1 MCEIEVAISEENELP
16 QCGAT
21 RLRGGRLSSEYCGG
35 RNFAL
40 PQDCLRKQTCSTR
53 PPVNKKWYHTHSR
66 KHTLA
71 RTNTRIH
78 TLVSNWILTSCRN
91 THTHTRTLP
100 LRRTELHCFSM
111 QLPAQLNQPLEM
123 LKPGAPITTLPFW
136 NIWTVHTVC
145 WKNVIIYLLTY
156 SQIHSLVPS
165 FTHLHSLACTFTHL
179 LTRSHTLA
187 LCPPTPQHRIL
198 SSFRKSVQ
206 AGKVWIAWSLGLS
219 SLSVQYLNAC
229 L

>member
-1 MCEIEVAISEENELP
+1 MFSITTFCAETTVAINQFGEKALQSRRHSSGFAMCEIEVAISEENELP

-91 THTHTRTLP
+91 THTHTH
-100 LRRTELHCFSM
+100 ELFHYV
-111 QLPAQLNQPLEM
+111 AQSY
-123 LKPGAPITTLPFW
+123 
-136 NIWTVHTVC
+136 TVFPC
-145 WKNVIIYLLTY
+145 NY
-156 SQIHSLVPS
+156 Q
-165 FTHLHSLACTFTHL
+165 
-179 LTRSHTLA
+179 R
-187 LCPPTPQHRIL
+187 
-198 SSFRKSVQ
+198 
-206 AGKVWIAWSLGLS
+206 
-219 SLSVQYLNAC
+219 N
-229 L
+229 